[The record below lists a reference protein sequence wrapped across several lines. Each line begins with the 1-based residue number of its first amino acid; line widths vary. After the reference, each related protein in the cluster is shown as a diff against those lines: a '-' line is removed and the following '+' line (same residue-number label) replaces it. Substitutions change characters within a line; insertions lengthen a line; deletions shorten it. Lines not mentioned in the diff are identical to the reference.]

1 MKTSMKIYPNQRK
14 KSTKNSKIPFYLRII
29 HNGKKSEARL
39 NVSEISEEYL
49 KKWSQETQRFNMKLS
64 REIESIRLLNNKFQ
78 FFENRFNLLLNSQT
92 KIDFPSKLRNY
103 ILERDEFSNN
113 KEVISFYNILNNHFK
128 KRILTDQELSI
139 GTKKNKRKALNH
151 LQNFLSFKNMIE
163 STEKEFNAH
172 DFLDYLISNH
182 GNKKPMKKVSAKAII
197 KDIKTLINDLIR
209 RKELS
214 INPFLGQTI
223 KIKHQI
229 QPTLTPSEFCAIRDF
244 NCSSKLMVYKDLFL
258 VMCYTGLS
266 YTDIQDLEP
275 RKIKDGEIEIQRNK
289 SSIITRQYLPKQAL
303 NIFKKYSNHI
313 ETNIYNRVIPKR
325 SLDKMNLNLKLISAK
340 CSIEHNLSTKYAR
353 RFFRA
358 SLNKADIR
366 EPNLVKTMMGH
377 SIHKDMDKHYLFVDN
392 KMLLEAKEKLE
403 LYFNNLSTN

>member
-1 MKTSMKIYPNQRK
+1 
-14 KSTKNSKIPFYLRII
+14 
-29 HNGKKSEARL
+29 
-39 NVSEISEEYL
+39 
-49 KKWSQETQRFNMKLS
+49 MKLS

-92 KIDFPSKLRNY
+92 KIDFPYQLRNY

-151 LQNFLSFKNMIE
+151 LQNFFSSRNMIE

-172 DFLDYLISNH
+172 DFLDYLISNQ

-244 NCSSKLMVYKDLFL
+244 SCNSKLMIYKDLFL

-275 RKIKDGEIEIQRNK
+275 RKIEDGEIEIQRNK

-403 LYFNNLSTN
+403 LYFKNLSTN